1 MDALTSD
8 LIELIKTLPV
18 LSIYTVFFLI
28 AYLEN
33 IIPPIPGDVLIVFG
47 GYLAA
52 DGLIDFTTVLLLT
65 TIASVFG
72 FMSMYYVGHRW
83 GLEINRKRHRFWL
96 FRYLDYKYMTRA
108 QNWMNRWGQGV
119 IIANRFLAGTRSIIS
134 LISGI
139 SHTNIRKTILSS
151 FLSSLLWNS
160 VLLGSGWFI
169 KENWELIGSYLSYY
183 SWAILASIVLFV
195 FIRWW
200 MYHSFKKQAQDEG
213 SKHDTIK

>member
-1 MDALTSD
+1 MDAITAD
-8 LIELIKTLPV
+8 IVELIKTLPV
-18 LSIYTVFFLI
+18 ISVYTVFFLI

-65 TIASVFG
+65 TVASVFG

-83 GLEINRKRHRFWL
+83 GSEINRKRHRFWL
-96 FRYLDYKYMTRA
+96 FRYLDFKYMTRA

-119 IIANRFLAGTRSIIS
+119 IMANRFLAGTRSIIS

-139 SHTNIRKTILSS
+139 SHTNIRFTIMSS
-151 FLSSLLWNS
+151 FLSSVLWNS

-183 SWAILASIVLFV
+183 SWVILSGIVIFV
-195 FIRWW
+195 LIRWW
-200 MYHSFKKQAQDEG
+200 MYHSFKKQARGEG
-213 SKHDTIK
+213 RETNIKS

>member
-1 MDALTSD
+1 MDALTAD
-8 LIELIKTLPV
+8 IVELIKTLPV
-18 LSIYTVFFLI
+18 ISVYVVFFLV

-83 GLEINRKRHRFWL
+83 GSEINRKRHRFWL

-108 QNWMNRWGQGV
+108 QKWMNRWGQGV
-119 IIANRFLAGTRSIIS
+119 IMANRFLAGTRSIIS

-139 SHTNIRKTILSS
+139 SHTNINYTIASS
-151 FLSSLLWNS
+151 FLSSILWNS
-160 VLLGSGWFI
+160 ILLGSGWFI

-183 SWAILASIVLFV
+183 SWAILAGILIFVL
-195 FIRWW
+195 IRWW
-200 MYHSFKKQAQDEG
+200 MYHSFKKQAKGEG
-213 SKHDTIK
+213 RETGTKS

>member
-1 MDALTSD
+1 MDAITAD
-8 LIELIKTLPV
+8 IVELIKTLPV
-18 LSIYTVFFLI
+18 LSVYTVFFLI

-52 DGLIDFTTVLLLT
+52 DGLIDFSTVLLLT

-83 GLEINRKRHRFWL
+83 GSEINRKRHRFWL

-108 QNWMNRWGQGV
+108 QKWMNRWGQGV
-119 IIANRFLAGTRSIIS
+119 IMANRFLAGTRSIIS

-139 SHTNIRKTILSS
+139 SHTNIKYTIASS
-151 FLSSLLWNS
+151 FLSSILWNS
-160 VLLGSGWFI
+160 ILLGCGWFI

-183 SWAILASIVLFV
+183 SWAIMAGIVIFV
-195 FIRWW
+195 LIRWW
-200 MYHSFKKQAQDEG
+200 MYHSFKKQAKGEG
-213 SKHDTIK
+213 RGTDMKS

>member
-1 MDALTSD
+1 MDAITAD
-8 LIELIKTLPV
+8 IVELIKTLPV
-18 LSIYTVFFLI
+18 ISVYTVFFLI

-52 DGLIDFTTVLLLT
+52 DGLIDFSSVLFLT

-83 GLEINRKRHRFWL
+83 GSEINRKRHRFWL

-108 QNWMNRWGQGV
+108 QKWMNRWGQGV

-139 SHTNIRKTILSS
+139 SHTNIKYTIASS
-151 FLSSLLWNS
+151 FLSSILWNS

-183 SWAILASIVLFV
+183 SWAILAAIVIFV
-195 FIRWW
+195 LIRWW
-200 MYHSFKKQAQDEG
+200 MYHSFKKQAKGEG
-213 SKHDTIK
+213 RINDTNS